1 MNARRSARTLAL
13 VLLAIT
19 ALASCSNLLQEAL
32 KADTAFVAQDHAA
45 LLIGYAGS
53 DTEAAISQSI
63 TLPTTNAAGTTITWT
78 SDNSAVISTSGSVT
92 RPAFDAAAVDGGAVL
107 VTLTASLQSGGAT
120 STKTF
125 KVTVLAVPPTDDQAV
140 AADKAALLVG
150 YVTGD
155 GVSSI
160 TQNLSLPITGRW
172 GSSIIWTSD
181 NLPVIAANGVVTR
194 PSLAS
199 GDATVELTAAIAKNA
214 ANAPKTF
221 SSLIVKCFSGITFN
235 ANGGTGGSM
244 SPQTIATGASATL
257 AANAFTRAGYDFAG
271 WATSAGGTVAY
282 ANGASYTM
290 GTASVTLYAKWTA
303 SINSITFDANG
314 GSGSMTAQT
323 IATDA
328 SANLTANAFTRAGY
342 TFAGWATT
350 AGGSVAYANG
360 ASYTM
365 GAADLTLYATW
376 TANTNS
382 VTFDANGGSGSMSP
396 QSVATD
402 ASANLTANAF
412 TRTGYTFDGWATTA
426 GGSVAYADQASYTMG
441 STNATLYAKWTAN
454 INSITFDANGGA
466 GSMSPQSIATD
477 AAANL
482 TANTFSRATFVF
494 AGWATTS
501 TGGVAYND
509 RQSYTMGSSNVTLFA
524 VWTAS
529 ASLLVNYNFDG
540 QNCNDSSGNGKNG
553 TASAVT
559 YVSDGNGGYS
569 ASFNGSS
576 SYIALPYDSVR
587 SQPAFTIMMRF
598 KASAGQYGSLFGYQ
612 NTVVGIIDGSTT
624 QFIPMITILS
634 NGKLYGS
641 LWNGS
646 VSIEV
651 ISSNVVNDG
660 NWHTAYFSVKPDSIR
675 LYLDGS
681 PIGTGTG
688 TVQHLSMSF
697 NQIGTSLP
705 AGRAYMPL
713 VDGPSNSGW
722 YYFNGLIDDFYLY
735 STALH

>member
-244 SPQTIATGASATL
+244 SPQTIATDAT
-257 AANAFTRAGYDFAG
+257 AALTVNAFTRAGYDFAG

-290 GTASVTLYAKWTA
+290 GTASVTLYAKWIDNSLPAAPLVTVA
-303 SINSITFDANG
+303 SPTTNTSPTWSWTLHVSATSYRYKLDGNG
-314 GSGSMTAQT
+314 EWIESPATVNPLYTPAAPLSLGNHTLEVQQQVSGVWSGSGTAT
-323 IATDA
+323 AAIVLLATAPTTTFTSSDYTDTTPEWTWDGPATVTSFRYRLIVCEDSASEWAKPASLPAWVEVASTTKAYASPVVELWANYAEPASAVVVLEVQQMIDSVWSESAENVVYILKADIDIGAMNVYAGSNVSYRKDA
-328 SANLTANAFTRAGY
+328 S
-342 TFAGWATT
+342 
-350 AGGSVAYANG
+350 
-360 ASYTM
+360 
-365 GAADLTLYATW
+365 
-376 TANTNS
+376 
-382 VTFDANGGSGSMSP
+382 
-396 QSVATD
+396 
-402 ASANLTANAF
+402 
-412 TRTGYTFDGWATTA
+412 
-426 GGSVAYADQASYTMG
+426 
-441 STNATLYAKWTAN
+441 
-454 INSITFDANGGA
+454 
-466 GSMSPQSIATD
+466 
-477 AAANL
+477 
-482 TANTFSRATFVF
+482 
-494 AGWATTS
+494 TS
-501 TGGVAYND
+501 TGLFDLMTSVGAKYYFSITSATSSGMVWGSGLYTNDSAIGPAAIHAGKIAAGGTGIVKLKFAYGAS
-509 RQSYTMGSSNVTLFA
+509 SYT
-524 VWTAS
+524 
-529 ASLLVNYNFDG
+529 
-540 QNCNDSSGNGKNG
+540 
-553 TASAVT
+553 
-559 YVSDGNGGYS
+559 
-569 ASFNGSS
+569 
-576 SYIALPYDSVR
+576 
-587 SQPAFTIMMRF
+587 
-598 KASAGQYGSLFGYQ
+598 
-612 NTVVGIIDGSTT
+612 GSTAYG
-624 QFIPMITILS
+624 ITTV
-634 NGKLYGS
+634 LYGS
-641 LWNGS
+641 WPGS
-646 VSIEV
+646 YI
-651 ISSNVVNDG
+651 
-660 NWHTAYFSVKPDSIR
+660 F
-675 LYLDGS
+675 LD
-681 PIGTGTG
+681 
-688 TVQHLSMSF
+688 
-697 NQIGTSLP
+697 
-705 AGRAYMPL
+705 
-713 VDGPSNSGW
+713 
-722 YYFNGLIDDFYLY
+722 
-735 STALH
+735 